1 MDLNGC
7 FFTNMHYRYKDYLK
21 VGEKA
26 WNGLSK
32 EILAFGKGGCPK
44 GAEHNGC
51 FFTNMHYRYKDYLK
65 VGEKAWNG
73 LSKEILAFGKGGC
86 PKGAEHTLSAHE

>member
-1 MDLNGC
+1 MAHHCHDETTLYLPFKWMDLNGC

-44 GAEHNGC
+44 GAE
-51 FFTNMHYRYKDYLK
+51 D
-65 VGEKAWNG
+65 
-73 LSKEILAFGKGGC
+73 
-86 PKGAEHTLSAHE
+86 TLSAHE